1 LNYEV
6 RIGRDAERDIVR
18 LPSAVVP
25 RVVQAIRG
33 LAIDPRPPGCKKLK
47 GQREVSWRIRV
58 GSYRIIY
65 VIDDGIRIVE
75 VREVG
80 NRKDVYR

>member
-1 LNYEV
+1 M
-6 RIGRDAERDIVR
+6 RIVRDAERDILR
-18 LPSAVVP
+18 LPSTVIP
-25 RVVQAIRG
+25 RVVKAIRS
-33 LAIDPRPPGCKKLK
+33 LAADPRPSGCKKLK

-80 NRKDVYR
+80 HRRDVYR